1 MNLDKEHNVF
11 VNSDRFFVYFYF
23 PASHMNLLN

>member
-1 MNLDKEHNVF
+1 MNLDEGHNAF
-11 VNSDRFFVYFYF
+11 VNSDKFVVYFYC